1 MPNIN
6 ADKEELTSGKFLSDV
21 VDDGSTASRTIS
33 NTHCDLALEPT
44 PPSESSDAAVKA
56 EQSEAFDSDEKN
68 SKIVQAVKELSDD
81 DALHA
86 DKLIKP
92 THPDVVARHHEA
104 LRKAVKAGTISYA
117 TEGHSFQRG

>member
-1 MPNIN
+1 MPNID
-6 ADKEELTSGKFLSDV
+6 ADKEELTTGKCLSDV

-44 PPSESSDAAVKA
+44 PLSESSDAAVKA
-56 EQSEAFDSDEKN
+56 EQSEAFDSDKKN
-68 SKIVQAVKELSDD
+68 SKAQAVKALSDD

-104 LRKAVKAGTISYA
+104 LRKAVQAGTISYA